1 MDGSPVLVD
10 SSFYIGKIRA
20 GQDPLQALAVTALS
34 RDLVTCGIVRCEVA
48 RGIRDKNILAR
59 FQRFWDVMIY
69 VPTDNSM
76 WQDIETT
83 AWNLDRAGRIIPLTD
98 VIIGCCARRAGA
110 AVLTFD
116 KHFYEIPGIRVTREV

>member
-10 SSFYIGKIRA
+10 SSFYISKIRT
-20 GQDPLQALAVTALS
+20 GQDPLQALAVAAAT

-69 VPTDNSM
+69 VPIDNAL
-76 WQDIETT
+76 WEDIEATV
-83 AWNLDRAGRIIPLTD
+83 WKMDRMGRIIPLTD
-98 VIIGCCARRAGA
+98 VIIGCCAREVGA
-110 AVLTFD
+110 V
-116 KHFYEIPGIRVTREV
+116 V